1 MDENTTTTAPP
12 TGLVLIGSLL
22 SLGAWGYGI
31 YLGQKLLHGTKC
43 ERPRASG
50 KAGR

>member
-1 MDENTTTTAPP
+1 MDDNTTTAPP
-12 TGLVLIGSLL
+12 TGLVLIGSVL

-31 YLGQKLLHGTKC
+31 YLGHKLLRGTKC